1 MCCNWLENRRLSGP
15 DGELLAARWSRDLS
29 GPVNEAIQV
38 ADSGRLAA
46 GTGAWEKGQSLTMQ
60 AFWLLAAKVVGF
72 GISFALPLVLVRVL
86 NQLQFGLYKQSFLV
100 AATAQSILPLGFGLS
115 AFYFLPREG
124 DRKGRIV
131 LNIAMFNAL
140 VGLAGFLALAAY
152 PKILVLVFGGVELV
166 TYAPLIGLVILLG
179 IFSSFLEIVATAH
192 QEVRY
197 SAIFIVAAQFTK
209 SLFMLGAAAWFSTL
223 RALLVAAVLQG
234 LVQSAILLWY
244 LRSRFPGFW
253 SALDWGLLRTQF
265 SYAMPLG
272 VAGLIYAL
280 RTDLHNYFVSHTF
293 GPSAFAVYAVGCF
306 QVPLVGLLLESVSAV
321 LLSRISY
328 LQQQG
333 ERREIL
339 LLTMRVMRKL
349 AAIYWPIYAFLLVIG
364 RELLVVLFTAQYRES
379 WPIFAINLTLLP
391 LAVAVHDPIVRAFAE
406 RRYLFLGLRV
416 TSLLVLLGSLWLGI
430 RGLGMLGA
438 ICAVVAVAFVERVA
452 IGWIVVVTLG
462 MKLADLRHLR
472 DMIKLGAVAGGAGFL
487 AALVRLLLIRQPALL
502 ILTSCGVVFLLAYCA
517 GIVGLRVLTTEE
529 SQALRRH
536 WRRLCGVLAVRLIR
550 NRDKKIEF

>member
-1 MCCNWLENRRLSGP
+1 M
-15 DGELLAARWSRDLS
+15 
-29 GPVNEAIQV
+29 

-46 GTGAWEKGQSLTMQ
+46 GTGAWEEGQSLTVQ

-115 AFYFLPREG
+115 AFYFLPRER
-124 DRKGRIV
+124 DQKGQIV
-131 LNIAMFNAL
+131 LNIAVFNTL

-152 PKILVLVFGGVELV
+152 PNILVLVFGGAELV
-166 TYAPLIGLVILLG
+166 TYAPLIGLVVLLG

-197 SAIFIVAAQFTK
+197 STIFIVTAQLTK
-209 SLFMLGAAAWFSTL
+209 SLFMLGAAVWFSTL

-253 SALDWGLLRTQF
+253 RALDWGLLRTQF

-280 RTDLHNYFVSHTF
+280 RTDLHNYFVSHVF
-293 GPSAFAVYAVGCF
+293 GPAAFAVYAVGCF

-349 AAIYWPIYAFLLVIG
+349 AAIYWPIYAFLLVTG
-364 RELLVVLFTAQYRES
+364 RELLVVLFTPQYRES

-391 LAVAVHDPIVRAFAE
+391 LAVAVYDPIVRAFAE

-416 TSLLVLLGSLWLGI
+416 MSLLVLLASLWLGI
-430 RGLGMLGA
+430 ARLGMLGA
-438 ICAVVAVAFVERVA
+438 ISAVVAVAFVERVA

-472 DMIKLGAVAGGAGFL
+472 DMIKLGAVAGAAGFL
-487 AALVRLLLIRQPALL
+487 AALVRLLLIRQPALV
-502 ILTSCGVVFLLAYCA
+502 ILTSCGVVFLLAYSA
-517 GIVGLRVLTTEE
+517 GILWLRVLTREE
-529 SQALRRH
+529 FQALRGQ
-536 WRRLCGVLAVRLIR
+536 WNRLRAVLPWQA
-550 NRDKKIEF
+550 NRETLRGATSLGRPGGSKTKERP